1 MLNTWITIVG
11 HFDCSPDDGGY
22 AEYKVEIQKESEDSI
37 MRRGMI
43 TSIDTTTQAYKM
55 FRKKKKENKK
65 MDITLEH
72 NTKNTYEYGDKCVR
86 IWKRREM
93 RMHV

>member
-22 AEYKVEIQKESEDSI
+22 AEYKVEIQKESEDTI

-55 FRKKKKENKK
+55 FTPQHRRIKCFAKRRKK
-65 MDITLEH
+65 
-72 NTKNTYEYGDKCVR
+72 TKR
-86 IWKRREM
+86 WI
-93 RMHV
+93 